1 MNQIARISFFG
12 IALFGL
18 LLFPQRAQSQWA
30 LLDARADTIV
40 RNGLG
45 AMYNLRYPQADS
57 IFNSMIKLYPDH
69 PAGYFLLALVDWW
82 RIVPNIDVDS
92 KVDRYSESFN
102 KRIDRTLQICED
114 RLEKNPIDIVGLFFK
129 GSALGYRARLNVSKN
144 FSPATLGA
152 ITDGKEAYQII
163 LQCQRMAPSN
173 SDVLLGSGLY
183 NYMAA
188 YIPQQYPWASSFV
201 SFLGPGD
208 RQLGIQM
215 LRISGKRAAYANV
228 EARYSLMEILS
239 NFEKDY
245 PAGLD
250 VAKELYAQYP
260 FNPVFHKYL
269 AKNYYMTNDF
279 TNADSAWTEIL
290 RRVKRH
296 TPGYEITLAR
306 QGLYYLGDIRLREG
320 KLDDARRFFEQAAR
334 QSERIGEDETSW
346 IVQSTLKLGNVYDAL
361 GERKKAINQYEE
373 VLDMEEYSNS
383 HTKAKGFIAAPYR

>member
-1 MNQIARISFFG
+1 MNQIARITLLT
-12 IALFGL
+12 AAVAAL
-18 LLFPQRAQSQWA
+18 LLFPNRAESQWA

-40 RNGLG
+40 RHGLD
-45 AMYNLRYPQADS
+45 ATYNLRYQQADS
-57 IFNSMIKLYPDH
+57 IFNSMIKLYPEH

-92 KVDRYSESFN
+92 KVERYSESFN
-102 KRIDRTLQICED
+102 KRIDRTLEICEK
-114 RLEKNPIDIVGLFFK
+114 RLDKNPIDIVGLFFK
-129 GSALGYRARLNVSKN
+129 GSALGYRARLNVSKS
-144 FSPATLGA
+144 FSPTTIAA
-152 ITDGKEAYQII
+152 ITDGKEAYDII

-188 YIPQQYPWASSFV
+188 YIPEQYPWAKSFV

-245 PAGLD
+245 PAGLE

-269 AKNYYMTNDF
+269 AKNYYMTSDF

-290 RRVKRH
+290 RRVKRR
-296 TPGYEITLAR
+296 TSGYEITLAR
-306 QGLYYLGDIRLREG
+306 QGLYYLGDIRLRQG
-320 KLDDARRFFEQAAR
+320 KLEDARKFFEEAAK
-334 QSERIGEDETSW
+334 QSGRIGEDETSW
-346 IVQSTLKLGNVYDAL
+346 IVQATLKLGNVYDAL
-361 GERKKAINQYEE
+361 GDRKKATARYED
-373 VLDMEEYSNS
+373 VLDMEEYSGS
-383 HTKAKGFIAAPYR
+383 HAKAKGFLSTPYK

>member
-1 MNQIARISFFG
+1 MNQIARISFLSV
-12 IALFGL
+12 ALCGL
-18 LLFPQRAQSQWA
+18 LLFPDRAKSQWA

-40 RNGLG
+40 RHGLE
-45 AMYNLRYPQADS
+45 ATYNLRYSQADS
-57 IFNSMIKLYPDH
+57 IFNSMTKLYPDH

-92 KVDRYSESFN
+92 KVERYSESFN
-102 KRIDRTLQICED
+102 KRIDRTLEICEK
-114 RLEKNPIDIVGLFFK
+114 RLDKNPIDIVGLFFK

-144 FSPATLGA
+144 FSPTTLGA
-152 ITDGKEAYQII
+152 ITDGKEAYDII

-188 YIPQQYPWASSFV
+188 YIPDQYPWASSFV

-245 PAGLD
+245 PAGLE

-269 AKNYYMTNDF
+269 AKNYYMTSDF
-279 TNADSAWTEIL
+279 ANADSTWTEIL
-290 RRVKRH
+290 RRVKRR
-296 TPGYEITLAR
+296 TSGYEITLAR
-306 QGLYYLGDIRLREG
+306 QGLYYLGDIRLRQG
-320 KLDDARRFFEQAAR
+320 KLEDAQKLFGQAAK

-346 IVQSTLKLGNVYDAL
+346 IVQATLKLGNVYDAM
-361 GERKKAINQYEE
+361 GDRKKAIAQYEE
-373 VLDMEEYSNS
+373 VLDMEEYSSS
-383 HTKAKGFIAAPYR
+383 HTKAKGFLATPYR